1 MCEFHQHH
9 FFVAKHRNPSYSR
22 MSIKGNALFS
32 VTDIWFSGL
41 YLQFLCISSFVF
53 CSVRVLPVSTL
64 LLHCFSIVLRFISA
78 IPLLGYLLFYS
89 KLTNLVCL
97 CVLPFCLSLA
107 GFPPMSCFPASF
119 LCIYSFVSPAL
130 VISLSLFP
138 ASIHPTVVFP
148 LTLLISFHFYAV
160 L

>member
-1 MCEFHQHH
+1 MCEYHQHH
-9 FFVAKHRNPSYSR
+9 FFVEKHRNPSYSR
-22 MSIKGNALFS
+22 VCLKGNALFS

-41 YLQFLCISSFVF
+41 YSCVF
-53 CSVRVLPVSTL
+53 PPLWSLVFLPVSTL
-64 LLHCFSIVLRFISA
+64 LLRCFSIVLCFISA
-78 IPLLGYLLFYS
+78 IPLFGYLLLYF

-97 CVLPFCLSLA
+97 SVLPFCLSLA
-107 GFPPMSCFPASF
+107 GFPLLSSFPASF